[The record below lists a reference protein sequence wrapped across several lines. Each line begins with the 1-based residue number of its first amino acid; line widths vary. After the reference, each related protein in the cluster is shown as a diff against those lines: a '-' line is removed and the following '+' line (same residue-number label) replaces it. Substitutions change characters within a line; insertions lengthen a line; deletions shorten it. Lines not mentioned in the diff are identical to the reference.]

1 MCLGIL
7 PEIGINRHILRSRL
21 GCSITPET
29 HSIRVPLLFSGG
41 EPGSLGLLVTL
52 ATIST
57 MSHQVGVLV
66 AEAGD
71 HYYIN
76 GCFWFP

>member
-1 MCLGIL
+1 MVEFFLGNFVGRYTS
-7 PEIGINRHILRSRL
+7 P
-21 GCSITPET
+21 
-29 HSIRVPLLFSGG
+29 IRVPLPFSGG